1 MLVLLEDG
9 VVYTMVAL
17 FPVALALP
25 GGRKASSA
33 YIYALATHPDARKK
47 GFGRYILS
55 YVDFY
60 LKERGADCV
69 TIVPAEVSLHKF
81 FGTTGFS
88 ECFSTR
94 KVELLRSMVGVP
106 AAGDTLERVDPETY
120 NRLREELL
128 AETLHVVYSDSLVA
142 YQEGLSHM
150 ANGALFRLRVA
161 GSEGLACTEYLDD
174 DTVMVK
180 ELLIPQPGMAGAA
193 ALIGAEMP
201 AVRYHLRTPPF
212 WDGVSGS
219 YLQAFAM
226 VKWYDAA
233 LEREWREYRRG
244 YMGLGFD

>member
-1 MLVLLEDG
+1 
-9 VVYTMVAL
+9 
-17 FPVALALP
+17 
-25 GGRKASSA
+25 
-33 YIYALATHPDARKK
+33 
-47 GFGRYILS
+47 
-55 YVDFY
+55 
-60 LKERGADCV
+60 
-69 TIVPAEVSLHKF
+69 
-81 FGTTGFS
+81 
-88 ECFSTR
+88 
-94 KVELLRSMVGVP
+94 MVGVP

-142 YQEGLSHM
+142 YQEGLSRM

-180 ELLIPQPGMAGAA
+180 ELLIPRPGMAGAA

-226 VKWYDAA
+226 VNGTTPPWNGNGGNTAGAIWAWGSTKEA
-233 LEREWREYRRG
+233 EKENTRP
-244 YMGLGFD
+244 